1 MSSDT
6 MNYDTDKIKD
16 GSVKAWFVMNMYTKS
31 LAKVEYSLEMS
42 GLKYFVARCNKL
54 KKCGGKTLK
63 VRKNIIPGIFF
74 IYATYQEVQ
83 CFQSMYDFLGFATY
97 RLNGR
102 RLIMKVP
109 ANEMNNFISFV
120 DNCNSEINFFRPDE
134 ITLEKGTKVRL
145 TGGDMDGVECYLTRF
160 KGKRKKILAVS
171 IPSLGT
177 FTTVF
182 VQPDFVEII

>member
-1 MSSDT
+1 MS
-6 MNYDTDKIKD
+6 YDTDKIKD
-16 GSVKAWFVMNMYTKS
+16 GSAKAWFVMNMYTKS

-54 KKCGGKTLK
+54 KKCGGKTFK

-74 IYATYQEVQ
+74 IYATYQEVH

-120 DNCNSEINFFRPDE
+120 DNCNSEISFFRPDE

-145 TGGDMDGVECYLTRF
+145 TGGDMDGVECFLTRF